1 MCFHFD
7 LYRKI
12 LSGINLLVIFIVS
25 FISFLFVFFQRSL
38 YYFIISI
45 QLFKRKLNLITK
57 ILDLRYRNPSFYQA
71 HAGQLTNVVNFRSI
85 MFGLLGFWSLY
96 HYIIFLTLGKE
107 QKDQFL
113 RANAQ
118 KNRAKSANRGHSSKP
133 NLTSFSVCNKVLMS
147 L

>member
-12 LSGINLLVIFIVS
+12 LSGINLLVISIVS

-45 QLFKRKLNLITK
+45 QLLKRKLNLITK
-57 ILDLRYRNPSFYQA
+57 ILDLRYRNLSFYQA
-71 HAGQLTNVVNFRSI
+71 HAGQLINVVNFRSI
-85 MFGLLGFWSLY
+85 MFGLLGLWSLY

-107 QKDQFL
+107 QKEQFL
-113 RANAQ
+113 TLRI
-118 KNRAKSANRGHSSKP
+118 
-133 NLTSFSVCNKVLMS
+133 
-147 L
+147 